1 MIREAIQ
8 QLVVSV
14 DLDRTQ
20 AAAAMDDIMNG
31 EATDAQIAGFLVALR
46 MKGETV
52 EEMVGLVSSMRE
64 HAATIAAPEGAVDTC
79 GTGGDGAG
87 TFNISTAAALV
98 VRGAG
103 ATVAKH
109 GNRASSSQCGSA
121 DVFEALGVPV
131 TLPPAAVEE
140 CLRQTGIA
148 FLFAPTFHPAMRHAG
163 NARKELGT
171 RTVFN
176 LLGPLANPARV
187 RRQAVGA
194 GTLDAAGKMI
204 QVLAALGHER
214 ALVFHSDDGL
224 DELSTAAPA
233 HLFELRDGQVREHI
247 VDSTV
252 LGLPRSAAA
261 DLKGGDA
268 AQNAE
273 IVMSILAGRPGP
285 QRDIVVLNAAA
296 GLVAAGKAEDLGA
309 GMALAAAAIDDGS
322 ARDALDSLRT
332 VASSLVAA

>member
-8 QLVVSV
+8 QLVESV

-52 EEMVGLVSSMRE
+52 EEMVGLVSSMRD
-64 HAATIAAPEGAVDTC
+64 HATAIEAPEGAVDTC

-109 GNRASSSQCGSA
+109 GNRAASSQCGSA

-131 TLPPAAVEE
+131 TLPAAAVEE

-148 FLFAPTFHPAMRHAG
+148 FLFAPTFHPAMRHAA
-163 NARKELGT
+163 NPRKELGA

-176 LLGPLANPARV
+176 FLGPLANPARV
-187 RRQAVGA
+187 KRQAVGA
-194 GTLDAAGKMI
+194 GSLAAADKMV

-214 ALVFHSDDGL
+214 ALVFHSEDGL

-233 HLFELRDGQVREHI
+233 HVFELRDGQVHEHT
-247 VDSTV
+247 VDSTA
-252 LGLPRSAAA
+252 LGLPRSVAA
-261 DLKGGDA
+261 DLRGGDA
-268 AQNAE
+268 ARNAE
-273 IVMSILAGRPGP
+273 IVTAVLAGNPGP
-285 QRDIVVLNAAA
+285 PRDIVVLNAAA
-296 GLVAAGKAEDLGA
+296 GLVAAGSAEDLGA
-309 GMALAAAAIDDGS
+309 GMTLAAAAIDDGS
-322 ARDALDSLRT
+322 AREALESLRI

>member
-8 QLVVSV
+8 QLVESV

-52 EEMVGLVSSMRE
+52 EEMVGLVSSMRD
-64 HAATIAAPEGAVDTC
+64 HATAIEAPEGAVDTC

-109 GNRASSSQCGSA
+109 GNRAASSQCGSA

-131 TLPPAAVEE
+131 TLPAAAVEE
-140 CLRQTGIA
+140 CLRQAGIA
-148 FLFAPTFHPAMRHAG
+148 FLFAPTFHPAMRHAA
-163 NARKELGT
+163 NPRKELGA

-176 LLGPLANPARV
+176 FLGPLANPARV
-187 RRQAVGA
+187 KRQAVGA
-194 GTLDAAGKMI
+194 GSLAAADKMV

-214 ALVFHSDDGL
+214 ALVFHSEDGL

-233 HLFELRDGQVREHI
+233 HVFELRDGQVHEHA
-247 VDSTV
+247 VDSTA
-252 LGLPRSAAA
+252 LGLPRSVAA
-261 DLKGGDA
+261 DLRGGDA
-268 AQNAE
+268 ARNAE
-273 IVMSILAGRPGP
+273 IVTAVLAGIPGP
-285 QRDIVVLNAAA
+285 PRDIVVLNAAA
-296 GLVAAGKAEDLGA
+296 GLVAAGSAEDLGA
-309 GMALAAAAIDDGS
+309 GITLAAAAIDDGS
-322 ARDALDSLRT
+322 AREALESLRS

>member
-8 QLVVSV
+8 QLVESV

-52 EEMVGLVSSMRE
+52 EEMVGLVSSMRD
-64 HAATIAAPEGAVDTC
+64 HATAIEAPEGAVDTC

-109 GNRASSSQCGSA
+109 GNRAASSQCGSA

-131 TLPPAAVEE
+131 TLPAAAVEE
-140 CLRQTGIA
+140 CLRQAGIA
-148 FLFAPTFHPAMRHAG
+148 FLFAPTFHPAMRHAA
-163 NARKELGT
+163 NPRKELGA

-176 LLGPLANPARV
+176 FLGPLANPARV
-187 RRQAVGA
+187 KRQAVGA
-194 GTLDAAGKMI
+194 GSLAAADKMV

-214 ALVFHSDDGL
+214 ALVFHSEDGL

-233 HLFELRDGQVREHI
+233 HVFELRDGQVHEHT
-247 VDSTV
+247 VDSTA
-252 LGLPRSAAA
+252 LGLPRSVAA
-261 DLKGGDA
+261 DLRGGDA
-268 AQNAE
+268 ARNAE
-273 IVMSILAGRPGP
+273 IVTAVLAG
-285 QRDIVVLNAAA
+285 AA
-296 GLVAAGKAEDLGA
+296 GSAEDLGA
-309 GMALAAAAIDDGS
+309 GMTLAAAAIDDGS
-322 ARDALDSLRT
+322 AREALESLRS

>member
-8 QLVVSV
+8 QLVESV

-20 AAAAMDDIMNG
+20 EAAAMDDIMNG

-52 EEMVGLVSSMRE
+52 EEMVGLVSSMRD
-64 HAATIAAPEGAVDTC
+64 HATAIEAPEGTVDTC

-109 GNRASSSQCGSA
+109 GNRAASSQCGSA

-131 TLPPAAVEE
+131 TLPAAAVEE
-140 CLRQTGIA
+140 CLRQAGIA
-148 FLFAPTFHPAMRHAG
+148 FLFAPTFHPAMRHAA
-163 NARKELGT
+163 NPRKELGA

-176 LLGPLANPARV
+176 FLGPLANPARV
-187 RRQAVGA
+187 KRQAVGA
-194 GTLDAAGKMI
+194 GSLAAADKMV

-214 ALVFHSDDGL
+214 ALVFHSEDGL

-233 HLFELRDGQVREHI
+233 HVFELRDGQVHEHT
-247 VDSTV
+247 VDSTA
-252 LGLPRSAAA
+252 LGLPRSVAA
-261 DLKGGDA
+261 DLRGGDA
-268 AQNAE
+268 ARNAE
-273 IVMSILAGRPGP
+273 IVTAVLAGIPGP
-285 QRDIVVLNAAA
+285 PRDIVVLNAAA
-296 GLVAAGKAEDLGA
+296 GLVAAGRAEDLGA
-309 GMALAAAAIDDGS
+309 GMTLAAAAIDDGS
-322 ARDALDSLRT
+322 AREALESLRS

>member
-8 QLVVSV
+8 QLVESV

-52 EEMVGLVSSMRE
+52 EEMVGLVSSMRD
-64 HAATIAAPEGAVDTC
+64 HATAIEAPEGAVDTC

-109 GNRASSSQCGSA
+109 GNRAASSQCGSA

-131 TLPPAAVEE
+131 TLPAAAVEE
-140 CLRQTGIA
+140 CLRQAGIA
-148 FLFAPTFHPAMRHAG
+148 FLFAPTFHPAMRHAA
-163 NARKELGT
+163 NPRKELGA

-176 LLGPLANPARV
+176 FLGPLANPARV
-187 RRQAVGA
+187 KRQAVGA
-194 GTLDAAGKMI
+194 GSLAAADKMV

-214 ALVFHSDDGL
+214 ALVFHSEDGL

-233 HLFELRDGQVREHI
+233 HVFELRDGQVHEHT
-247 VDSTV
+247 VDSTA
-252 LGLPRSAAA
+252 LGLPRSVAA
-261 DLKGGDA
+261 DLRGGDA
-268 AQNAE
+268 ARNAE
-273 IVMSILAGRPGP
+273 IVTAVLAGIPGP
-285 QRDIVVLNAAA
+285 PRDIVVLNAAA
-296 GLVAAGKAEDLGA
+296 GLVAAGSAEDLGA
-309 GMALAAAAIDDGS
+309 GITLAAAAIDDGS
-322 ARDALDSLRT
+322 AREALESLRS

>member
-8 QLVVSV
+8 QLVESV

-52 EEMVGLVSSMRE
+52 EEIVGLVSSMRD
-64 HAATIAAPEGAVDTC
+64 HATAIEAPEGAVDTC

-109 GNRASSSQCGSA
+109 GNRAASSQCGSA

-131 TLPPAAVEE
+131 TLPAAAVEE
-140 CLRQTGIA
+140 CLRQAGIA
-148 FLFAPTFHPAMRHAG
+148 FLFAPTFHPAMRHAA
-163 NARKELGT
+163 NPRKELGA

-176 LLGPLANPARV
+176 FLGPLANPARV
-187 RRQAVGA
+187 KRQAVGA
-194 GTLDAAGKMI
+194 GSLAAADKMV

-214 ALVFHSDDGL
+214 ALVFHSEDGL

-233 HLFELRDGQVREHI
+233 HVFELRDGVVHEHT
-247 VDSTV
+247 VDSTS
-252 LGLPRSAAA
+252 LGLPRSVAA
-261 DLKGGDA
+261 DLRGGDA
-268 AQNAE
+268 ARNAE
-273 IVMSILAGRPGP
+273 IVTAVLSGTPGP

-296 GLVAAGKAEDLGA
+296 GLVAAGRAEDLGA

-322 ARDALDSLRT
+322 AREALRSLRT

>member
-8 QLVVSV
+8 QLVESV

-52 EEMVGLVSSMRE
+52 EEMVGLVSSMRD
-64 HAATIAAPEGAVDTC
+64 HATAIEAPEGAVDTC

-109 GNRASSSQCGSA
+109 GNRAASSQCGSA

-131 TLPPAAVEE
+131 TLPAAAVEE
-140 CLRQTGIA
+140 CLRQAGIA
-148 FLFAPTFHPAMRHAG
+148 FLFAPTFHPAMRHAA
-163 NARKELGT
+163 NPRKELGA

-176 LLGPLANPARV
+176 FLGPLANPARV
-187 RRQAVGA
+187 KRQAVGA
-194 GTLDAAGKMI
+194 GSLAAADKMV

-214 ALVFHSDDGL
+214 ALVFHSEDGL

-233 HLFELRDGQVREHI
+233 HVFELRDGQVHEHT
-247 VDSTV
+247 VDSTA
-252 LGLPRSAAA
+252 LGLPRSVAA
-261 DLKGGDA
+261 DLRGGDA
-268 AQNAE
+268 ARNAE
-273 IVMSILAGRPGP
+273 IVTAVLAGIPGP
-285 QRDIVVLNAAA
+285 PRDIVVLNAAA
-296 GLVAAGKAEDLGA
+296 GLVAAGRAEDLGA

-322 ARDALDSLRT
+322 AREALESLRS

>member
-8 QLVVSV
+8 QLVESV

-52 EEMVGLVSSMRE
+52 EEMVGLVSSMRD
-64 HAATIAAPEGAVDTC
+64 HATAIEAPEGAVDTC

-109 GNRASSSQCGSA
+109 GNRAASSQCGSA

-131 TLPPAAVEE
+131 TLPAAAVEE
-140 CLRQTGIA
+140 CLRQAGIA
-148 FLFAPTFHPAMRHAG
+148 FLFAPTFHPAMRHAA
-163 NARKELGT
+163 NPRKELGA

-176 LLGPLANPARV
+176 FLGPLANPARV
-187 RRQAVGA
+187 KRQAVGA
-194 GTLDAAGKMI
+194 GSLAAADKMV

-214 ALVFHSDDGL
+214 ALVFHSEDGL

-233 HLFELRDGQVREHI
+233 HVFELRDGQVHEHT
-247 VDSTV
+247 VDSTA
-252 LGLPRSAAA
+252 LGLPRSVAA
-261 DLKGGDA
+261 DLRGGDA
-268 AQNAE
+268 ARNAE
-273 IVMSILAGRPGP
+273 IVTAVLAGIPGP
-285 QRDIVVLNAAA
+285 PRDIVVLNAAA
-296 GLVAAGKAEDLGA
+296 GLVAAGSAEDLGA
-309 GMALAAAAIDDGS
+309 GMTLAAAAIDDGS
-322 ARDALDSLRT
+322 AREALESLRS

>member
-8 QLVVSV
+8 QLVESV

-52 EEMVGLVSSMRE
+52 EELVGLVSSMRD
-64 HAATIAAPEGAVDTC
+64 HATAIVAPEGAVDTC

-109 GNRASSSQCGSA
+109 GNRAASSQCGSA

-131 TLPPAAVEE
+131 TLPVAAVEE
-140 CLRQTGIA
+140 CLRQAGIA
-148 FLFAPTFHPAMRHAG
+148 FLFAPTFHPAMRHAA
-163 NARKELGT
+163 NPRKELGA

-176 LLGPLANPARV
+176 FLGPLANPARV
-187 RRQAVGA
+187 KRQAVGA
-194 GTLDAAGKMI
+194 GSLAAADKMV

-214 ALVFHSDDGL
+214 ALVFHSEDGL

-233 HLFELRDGQVREHI
+233 HVFELRDGQVQEHT
-247 VDSTV
+247 VDSTS

-261 DLKGGDA
+261 DLRGGDA
-268 AQNAE
+268 PRNAQ
-273 IVMSILAGRPGP
+273 IVRAVLAGTPGP

-296 GLVAAGKAEDLGA
+296 GLVAAGRAEDLGA

-322 ARDALDSLRT
+322 AREALESLRT

>member
-8 QLVVSV
+8 QLVESV
-14 DLDRTQ
+14 DLDRRQ

-52 EEMVGLVSSMRE
+52 EEMVGLVNSMRD
-64 HAATIAAPEGAVDTC
+64 HATAIEAPEGTVDTC

-109 GNRASSSQCGSA
+109 GNRAASSQCGSA

-131 TLPPAAVEE
+131 TLPAAAVEE
-140 CLRQTGIA
+140 CLRQAGIA
-148 FLFAPTFHPAMRHAG
+148 FLFAPTFHPAMRHAA
-163 NARKELGT
+163 NPRKELGA

-176 LLGPLANPARV
+176 FLGPLANPARV
-187 RRQAVGA
+187 KRQAVGA
-194 GTLDAAGKMI
+194 GSLAAADKMV

-214 ALVFHSDDGL
+214 ALVFHSEDGL
-224 DELSTAAPA
+224 DELSTVAPA
-233 HLFELRDGQVREHI
+233 HVFELRDGQVHEHT
-247 VDSTV
+247 VDSTA
-252 LGLPRSAAA
+252 LGLPRSVAA
-261 DLKGGDA
+261 DLRGGDA
-268 AQNAE
+268 ARNAE
-273 IVMSILAGRPGP
+273 IVTAVLAGIPGP
-285 QRDIVVLNAAA
+285 PRDIVVLNAAA
-296 GLVAAGKAEDLGA
+296 GLVAAGSAEDLGA
-309 GMALAAAAIDDGS
+309 GMTLAAAAIDDGS
-322 ARDALDSLRT
+322 AREALESLRT

>member
-8 QLVVSV
+8 QLVESV
-14 DLDRTQ
+14 DLDRRQ

-52 EEMVGLVSSMRE
+52 EEMVGLVNSMRD
-64 HAATIAAPEGAVDTC
+64 HATAIEAPEGAVDTC

-109 GNRASSSQCGSA
+109 GNRAASSQCGSA

-131 TLPPAAVEE
+131 TLPAAAVEE
-140 CLRQTGIA
+140 CLRQAGIA
-148 FLFAPTFHPAMRHAG
+148 FLFAPTFHPAMRHAA
-163 NARKELGT
+163 NPRKELGA

-176 LLGPLANPARV
+176 FLGPLANPARV
-187 RRQAVGA
+187 KRQAVGA
-194 GTLDAAGKMI
+194 GSLAAADKMV

-214 ALVFHSDDGL
+214 ALVFHSEDGL

-233 HLFELRDGQVREHI
+233 HVFELRDGQVHEHT
-247 VDSTV
+247 VDSTA
-252 LGLPRSAAA
+252 LGLPRSVAA
-261 DLKGGDA
+261 DLRGGDA
-268 AQNAE
+268 ARNAE
-273 IVMSILAGRPGP
+273 IVTAVLAGIPGP
-285 QRDIVVLNAAA
+285 PRDIVVLNAAA
-296 GLVAAGKAEDLGA
+296 GLVAAGSAEDLGA
-309 GMALAAAAIDDGS
+309 GITLAAAAIDDGS
-322 ARDALDSLRT
+322 AREALESLRT

>member
-8 QLVVSV
+8 QLVESV

-52 EEMVGLVSSMRE
+52 EEMVGLVNSMRD
-64 HAATIAAPEGAVDTC
+64 HATAIEAPEGTVDTC

-109 GNRASSSQCGSA
+109 GNRAASSQCGSA

-131 TLPPAAVEE
+131 TLPAAAVEE
-140 CLRQTGIA
+140 CLRQAGIA
-148 FLFAPTFHPAMRHAG
+148 FLFAPTFHPAMRHAA
-163 NARKELGT
+163 NPRKELGA

-176 LLGPLANPARV
+176 FLGPLANPARV
-187 RRQAVGA
+187 KRQAVGA
-194 GTLDAAGKMI
+194 GSLAAADKMV

-214 ALVFHSDDGL
+214 ALVFHSEDGL

-233 HLFELRDGQVREHI
+233 HVFELRDGQVHEHT
-247 VDSTV
+247 VDSTA
-252 LGLPRSAAA
+252 LGLPRSVAA
-261 DLKGGDA
+261 DLRGGDA
-268 AQNAE
+268 ARNAE
-273 IVMSILAGRPGP
+273 IVTAVLAGIPGP
-285 QRDIVVLNAAA
+285 PRDIVVLNAAA
-296 GLVAAGKAEDLGA
+296 GLVAAGSAEDLGA
-309 GMALAAAAIDDGS
+309 GMTLAAAAIDDGS
-322 ARDALDSLRT
+322 AREALESLRT

>member
-8 QLVVSV
+8 QLVESV

-52 EEMVGLVSSMRE
+52 EEMVGLVSSMRD
-64 HAATIAAPEGAVDTC
+64 HATAIEAPEGAVDTC

-109 GNRASSSQCGSA
+109 GNRAASSQCGSA

-131 TLPPAAVEE
+131 TLPAAAVEE
-140 CLRQTGIA
+140 CLRQAGIA
-148 FLFAPTFHPAMRHAG
+148 FLFAPTFHPAMRHAA
-163 NARKELGT
+163 NPRKELGA

-176 LLGPLANPARV
+176 FLGPLANPARV
-187 RRQAVGA
+187 KRQAVGA
-194 GTLDAAGKMI
+194 GSLAAADKMV

-214 ALVFHSDDGL
+214 ALVFHSEDGL

-233 HLFELRDGQVREHI
+233 HVFELRDGQVHEHT
-247 VDSTV
+247 VDSTA
-252 LGLPRSAAA
+252 LGLPRSVAA
-261 DLKGGDA
+261 DLRGGDA
-268 AQNAE
+268 ARNAE
-273 IVMSILAGRPGP
+273 IVTAVLAGIPGP
-285 QRDIVVLNAAA
+285 PRDIVVLNAAA
-296 GLVAAGKAEDLGA
+296 GLVAAGSAEDLGA
-309 GMALAAAAIDDGS
+309 GMTLAAAAIDDGS
-322 ARDALDSLRT
+322 AREALESLRI

>member
-8 QLVVSV
+8 QLVESV

-52 EEMVGLVSSMRE
+52 EEMVGLVNSMRD
-64 HAATIAAPEGAVDTC
+64 HATAIEAPEGAVDTC

-109 GNRASSSQCGSA
+109 GNRAASSQCGSA

-131 TLPPAAVEE
+131 TLPAAAVEE
-140 CLRQTGIA
+140 CLRQAGIA
-148 FLFAPTFHPAMRHAG
+148 FLFAPTFHPAMRHAA
-163 NARKELGT
+163 NPRKELGA

-176 LLGPLANPARV
+176 FLGPLANPARV
-187 RRQAVGA
+187 KRQAVGA
-194 GTLDAAGKMI
+194 GSLAAADKMV

-214 ALVFHSDDGL
+214 ALVFHSEDGL

-233 HLFELRDGQVREHI
+233 HVFELRDGQVHEHT
-247 VDSTV
+247 VDSTA
-252 LGLPRSAAA
+252 LGLPRSVAA
-261 DLKGGDA
+261 DLRGGDA
-268 AQNAE
+268 ARNAE
-273 IVMSILAGRPGP
+273 IVTAVLAGIPGP
-285 QRDIVVLNAAA
+285 PRDIVVLNAAA
-296 GLVAAGKAEDLGA
+296 GLVAAGSAEDLGA
-309 GMALAAAAIDDGS
+309 GMTLAAAAIDDGS
-322 ARDALDSLRT
+322 AREALESLRT

>member
-8 QLVVSV
+8 QLVESV
-14 DLDRTQ
+14 DLDRRQ

-52 EEMVGLVSSMRE
+52 EEMVGLVSSMRD
-64 HAATIAAPEGAVDTC
+64 HATAIEAPEGTVDTC

-109 GNRASSSQCGSA
+109 GNRAASSQCGSA

-131 TLPPAAVEE
+131 TLPAAAVEE
-140 CLRQTGIA
+140 CLRQAGIA
-148 FLFAPTFHPAMRHAG
+148 FLFAPTFHPAMRHAA
-163 NARKELGT
+163 NPRKELGA

-176 LLGPLANPARV
+176 FLGPLANPARV
-187 RRQAVGA
+187 KRQAVGA
-194 GTLDAAGKMI
+194 GSLAAADKMV

-214 ALVFHSDDGL
+214 ALVFHSEDGL

-233 HLFELRDGQVREHI
+233 HVFELRDGQVHEHT
-247 VDSTV
+247 VDSTA
-252 LGLPRSAAA
+252 LGLPRSVAA
-261 DLKGGDA
+261 DLRGGDA
-268 AQNAE
+268 ARNAE
-273 IVMSILAGRPGP
+273 IVTAVLAGIPGP
-285 QRDIVVLNAAA
+285 PRDIVVLNAAA
-296 GLVAAGKAEDLGA
+296 GLVAAGSAEDLGA
-309 GMALAAAAIDDGS
+309 GMTLAAAAIDDGS
-322 ARDALDSLRT
+322 AREALESLRT

>member
-8 QLVVSV
+8 QLVESV

-52 EEMVGLVSSMRE
+52 EEIVGLVSSMRD
-64 HAATIAAPEGAVDTC
+64 HATAIEAPEGAVDTC

-109 GNRASSSQCGSA
+109 GNRAASSQCGSA

-131 TLPPAAVEE
+131 TLPAAAVEE
-140 CLRQTGIA
+140 CLRQAGIA
-148 FLFAPTFHPAMRHAG
+148 FLFAPTFHPAMRHAA
-163 NARKELGT
+163 NPRKELGA

-176 LLGPLANPARV
+176 FLGPLANPARV
-187 RRQAVGA
+187 KRQAVGA
-194 GTLDAAGKMI
+194 GSLAAADKMV

-214 ALVFHSDDGL
+214 ALVFHSEDGL

-233 HLFELRDGQVREHI
+233 HVFELRDGLVHEHT
-247 VDSTV
+247 VDSTS
-252 LGLPRSAAA
+252 LGLPRSVAA
-261 DLKGGDA
+261 DLRGGDA
-268 AQNAE
+268 ARNAE
-273 IVMSILAGRPGP
+273 IVTAVLSGTPGP

-296 GLVAAGKAEDLGA
+296 GLVAAGRAEDLGA

-322 ARDALDSLRT
+322 AREALESLRT

>member
-8 QLVVSV
+8 QLVESV

-20 AAAAMDDIMNG
+20 AAAAVDDIMNG

-52 EEMVGLVSSMRE
+52 EQLVGLVSSMRD
-64 HAATIAAPEGAVDTC
+64 HATEIVAPEGAVDTC

-109 GNRASSSQCGSA
+109 GNRAASSQCGSA

-131 TLPPAAVEE
+131 TLPVAAVEE
-140 CLRQTGIA
+140 CLRQAGIA
-148 FLFAPTFHPAMRHAG
+148 FLFAPTFHPAMRHAA
-163 NARKELGT
+163 NPRKELGA

-176 LLGPLANPARV
+176 FLGPLANPPRV
-187 RRQAVGA
+187 KRQAVGA
-194 GTLDAAGKMI
+194 GSLAAADKMV

-214 ALVFHSDDGL
+214 ALVFHSEDGL
-224 DELSTAAPA
+224 DELSTAALA
-233 HLFELRDGQVREHI
+233 HVFELRDGQVQEHT
-247 VDSTV
+247 VDSTS

-261 DLKGGDA
+261 DLRGGDA
-268 AQNAE
+268 PRNAQ
-273 IVMSILAGRPGP
+273 IVRAVLAGTPGP

-296 GLVAAGKAEDLGA
+296 GLVAAGRAEDLGA

-322 ARDALDSLRT
+322 AREALESLRT

>member
-8 QLVVSV
+8 QLVESV
-14 DLDRTQ
+14 DLDRRQ

-52 EEMVGLVSSMRE
+52 EEMVGLVSSMRD
-64 HAATIAAPEGAVDTC
+64 HATAIEAPEGAVDTC

-109 GNRASSSQCGSA
+109 GNRAASSQCGSA

-131 TLPPAAVEE
+131 TLPAAAVEE
-140 CLRQTGIA
+140 CLRQAGIA
-148 FLFAPTFHPAMRHAG
+148 FLFAPTFHPAMRHAA
-163 NARKELGT
+163 NPRKELGA

-176 LLGPLANPARV
+176 FLGPLANPARV
-187 RRQAVGA
+187 KRQAVGA
-194 GTLDAAGKMI
+194 GSLAAADKMV

-214 ALVFHSDDGL
+214 ALVFHSEDGL

-233 HLFELRDGQVREHI
+233 HVFELRDGQVHEHT
-247 VDSTV
+247 VDSTA
-252 LGLPRSAAA
+252 LGLPRSVAA
-261 DLKGGDA
+261 DLRGGDA
-268 AQNAE
+268 ARNAE
-273 IVMSILAGRPGP
+273 IVTAVLAGIPGP
-285 QRDIVVLNAAA
+285 PRDIVVLNAAA
-296 GLVAAGKAEDLGA
+296 GLVAAGSAEDLGA
-309 GMALAAAAIDDGS
+309 GMTLAAAAIDDGS
-322 ARDALDSLRT
+322 AREALESLRT

>member
-8 QLVVSV
+8 QLVESV

-52 EEMVGLVSSMRE
+52 EEIVGLVSSMRD
-64 HAATIAAPEGAVDTC
+64 HATAIEAPEGAVDTC

-109 GNRASSSQCGSA
+109 GNRAASSQCGSA

-131 TLPPAAVEE
+131 TLPAAAVEE
-140 CLRQTGIA
+140 CLRQAGIA
-148 FLFAPTFHPAMRHAG
+148 FLFAPTFHPAMRHAA
-163 NARKELGT
+163 NPRKELGA

-176 LLGPLANPARV
+176 FLGPLANPARV
-187 RRQAVGA
+187 KRQAVGA
-194 GTLDAAGKMI
+194 GSLAAADKMV

-214 ALVFHSDDGL
+214 ALVFHSEDGL

-233 HLFELRDGQVREHI
+233 HVFELRDGLVHEHT
-247 VDSTV
+247 VDSTS
-252 LGLPRSAAA
+252 LGLPRSVAA
-261 DLKGGDA
+261 DLRGGDA
-268 AQNAE
+268 ARNAE
-273 IVMSILAGRPGP
+273 IVTAVLSGTPGP

-296 GLVAAGKAEDLGA
+296 GLVAAGRAEDLGA

-322 ARDALDSLRT
+322 AREALQSLRT

>member
-8 QLVVSV
+8 QLVESV

-52 EEMVGLVSSMRE
+52 EEIVGLVSSMRD
-64 HAATIAAPEGAVDTC
+64 HATAIEAPEGAVDTC

-109 GNRASSSQCGSA
+109 GNRAASSQCGSA

-131 TLPPAAVEE
+131 TLPAAAVEE
-140 CLRQTGIA
+140 CLRQAGIA
-148 FLFAPTFHPAMRHAG
+148 FLFAPTFHPAMRHAA
-163 NARKELGT
+163 NPRKELGA

-176 LLGPLANPARV
+176 FLGPLANPARV
-187 RRQAVGA
+187 KRQAVGA
-194 GTLDAAGKMI
+194 GSLVAADKMV

-214 ALVFHSDDGL
+214 ALVFHSEDGL

-233 HLFELRDGQVREHI
+233 HVFELRDGLVHEHT
-247 VDSTV
+247 VDSTS
-252 LGLPRSAAA
+252 LGLPRSVAA
-261 DLKGGDA
+261 DLRGGDA
-268 AQNAE
+268 ARNAE
-273 IVMSILAGRPGP
+273 IVTAVLSGTPGP

-296 GLVAAGKAEDLGA
+296 GLVAAGRAEDLGA

-322 ARDALDSLRT
+322 AREALQSLRT

>member
-8 QLVVSV
+8 QLVESV
-14 DLDRTQ
+14 DLDRRQ

-52 EEMVGLVSSMRE
+52 EEMVGLVNSMRD
-64 HAATIAAPEGAVDTC
+64 HATAIEAPEGTVDTC

-109 GNRASSSQCGSA
+109 GNRAASSQCGSA

-131 TLPPAAVEE
+131 TLPAAAVEE
-140 CLRQTGIA
+140 CLRQAGIA
-148 FLFAPTFHPAMRHAG
+148 FLFAPTFHPAMRHAA
-163 NARKELGT
+163 NPRKELGA

-176 LLGPLANPARV
+176 FLGPLANPARV
-187 RRQAVGA
+187 KRQAVGA
-194 GTLDAAGKMI
+194 GSLAAADKMV

-214 ALVFHSDDGL
+214 ALVFHSEDGL

-233 HLFELRDGQVREHI
+233 HVFELRDGQVHEHT
-247 VDSTV
+247 VDSTA
-252 LGLPRSAAA
+252 LGLPRSVAA
-261 DLKGGDA
+261 DLRGGDA
-268 AQNAE
+268 ARNAE
-273 IVMSILAGRPGP
+273 IVTAVLAGIPGP
-285 QRDIVVLNAAA
+285 PRDIVVLNAAA
-296 GLVAAGKAEDLGA
+296 GLVAAGSAEDLGA
-309 GMALAAAAIDDGS
+309 GITLAAAAIDDGS
-322 ARDALDSLRT
+322 AREALESLRT

>member
-8 QLVVSV
+8 QLVESV

-52 EEMVGLVSSMRE
+52 EELVGLVSSMRD
-64 HAATIAAPEGAVDTC
+64 HATAIVAPEGAVDTC

-109 GNRASSSQCGSA
+109 GNRAASSQCGSA

-131 TLPPAAVEE
+131 TLPVAAVEE
-140 CLRQTGIA
+140 CLRQAGIA
-148 FLFAPTFHPAMRHAG
+148 FLFAPTFHPAMRHAA
-163 NARKELGT
+163 NPRKELGA

-176 LLGPLANPARV
+176 FLGPLANPARV
-187 RRQAVGA
+187 KRQAVGA
-194 GTLDAAGKMI
+194 GSLAAADKMV

-214 ALVFHSDDGL
+214 ALVFHSEDGL
-224 DELSTAAPA
+224 DELSTAALA
-233 HLFELRDGQVREHI
+233 HVFELRDGQVQEHT
-247 VDSTV
+247 VDSTS

-261 DLKGGDA
+261 DLRGGDA
-268 AQNAE
+268 PRNAQ
-273 IVMSILAGRPGP
+273 IVRAVLAGTPGP

-296 GLVAAGKAEDLGA
+296 GLVAAGRAEDLGA

-322 ARDALDSLRT
+322 AREALESLRT

>member
-1 MIREAIQ
+1 
-8 QLVVSV
+8 V

-52 EEMVGLVSSMRE
+52 EEMVGLVSSMRD
-64 HAATIAAPEGAVDTC
+64 HATAIEAPEGAVDTC

-109 GNRASSSQCGSA
+109 GNRAASSQCGSA

-131 TLPPAAVEE
+131 TLPAAAVEE
-140 CLRQTGIA
+140 CLRQAGIA
-148 FLFAPTFHPAMRHAG
+148 FLFAPTFHPAMRHAA
-163 NARKELGT
+163 NPRKELGA

-176 LLGPLANPARV
+176 FLGPLANPARV
-187 RRQAVGA
+187 KRQAVGA
-194 GTLDAAGKMI
+194 GSLAAADKMV

-214 ALVFHSDDGL
+214 ALVFHSEDGL

-233 HLFELRDGQVREHI
+233 HVFELRDGQVHEHT
-247 VDSTV
+247 VDSTA
-252 LGLPRSAAA
+252 LGLPRSVAA
-261 DLKGGDA
+261 DLRGGDA
-268 AQNAE
+268 ARNAE
-273 IVMSILAGRPGP
+273 IVTAVLAGIPGP
-285 QRDIVVLNAAA
+285 PRDIVVLNAAA
-296 GLVAAGKAEDLGA
+296 GLVAAGSAEDLGA
-309 GMALAAAAIDDGS
+309 GMTLAAAAIDDGS
-322 ARDALDSLRT
+322 AREALESLRT

>member
-8 QLVVSV
+8 QLVESV

-52 EEMVGLVSSMRE
+52 EEMVGLVNSMRD
-64 HAATIAAPEGAVDTC
+64 HATAIEAPEGTVDTC

-109 GNRASSSQCGSA
+109 GNRAASSQCGSA

-131 TLPPAAVEE
+131 TLPAAAVEE
-140 CLRQTGIA
+140 CLRQAGIA
-148 FLFAPTFHPAMRHAG
+148 FLFAPTFHPAMRHAA
-163 NARKELGT
+163 NPRKELGA

-176 LLGPLANPARV
+176 FLGPLANPARV
-187 RRQAVGA
+187 KRQAVGA
-194 GTLDAAGKMI
+194 GSLAAADKMV

-214 ALVFHSDDGL
+214 ALVFHSEDGL

-233 HLFELRDGQVREHI
+233 HVFELRDGQVHEHT
-247 VDSTV
+247 VDSTA
-252 LGLPRSAAA
+252 LGLPRSVAA
-261 DLKGGDA
+261 DLRGGDA
-268 AQNAE
+268 ARNAE
-273 IVMSILAGRPGP
+273 IVTAVLAGIPGP
-285 QRDIVVLNAAA
+285 PRDIVVLNAAA
-296 GLVAAGKAEDLGA
+296 GLVAAGSAEDLGA
-309 GMALAAAAIDDGS
+309 GITLAAAAIDDGS
-322 ARDALDSLRT
+322 AREALESLRT

>member
-8 QLVVSV
+8 QLVESV

-52 EEMVGLVSSMRE
+52 EEMVGLVSSMRD
-64 HAATIAAPEGAVDTC
+64 HATAIEAPDGAVDTC

-109 GNRASSSQCGSA
+109 GNRAASSQCGSA

-131 TLPPAAVEE
+131 TLPAAAVEE

-148 FLFAPTFHPAMRHAG
+148 FLFAPTFHPAMRHAA
-163 NARKELGT
+163 NPRKELGA

-176 LLGPLANPARV
+176 FLGPLANPARV
-187 RRQAVGA
+187 KRQAVGA
-194 GTLDAAGKMI
+194 GSLAAADKMV

-214 ALVFHSDDGL
+214 ALVFHSEDGL

-233 HLFELRDGQVREHI
+233 HVFELRDGQVHEHT
-247 VDSTV
+247 VDSTA
-252 LGLPRSAAA
+252 LGLPRSVAA
-261 DLKGGDA
+261 DLRGGDA
-268 AQNAE
+268 ARNAE
-273 IVMSILAGRPGP
+273 IVTAVLAGTPGP
-285 QRDIVVLNAAA
+285 PRDIVVLNAAA
-296 GLVAAGKAEDLGA
+296 GLVAAGSAEDLGA
-309 GMALAAAAIDDGS
+309 GMTLAAAAIDDGS
-322 ARDALDSLRT
+322 AREALESLRI

>member
-8 QLVVSV
+8 QLVESV

-52 EEMVGLVSSMRE
+52 EEMVGLVSSMRD
-64 HAATIAAPEGAVDTC
+64 HATAIEAPEGTVDTC

-109 GNRASSSQCGSA
+109 GNRAASSQCGSA

-131 TLPPAAVEE
+131 TLPAAAVEE
-140 CLRQTGIA
+140 CLRQAGIA
-148 FLFAPTFHPAMRHAG
+148 FLFAPTFHPAMRHAA
-163 NARKELGT
+163 NPRKELGA

-176 LLGPLANPARV
+176 FLGPLANPARV
-187 RRQAVGA
+187 KRQAVGA
-194 GTLDAAGKMI
+194 GSLAAADKMV

-214 ALVFHSDDGL
+214 ALVFHSEDGL

-233 HLFELRDGQVREHI
+233 HVFELRDGQVHEHT
-247 VDSTV
+247 VDSTA
-252 LGLPRSAAA
+252 LGLPRSVAA
-261 DLKGGDA
+261 DLRGGDA
-268 AQNAE
+268 ARNAE
-273 IVMSILAGRPGP
+273 IVTAVLAGIPGP
-285 QRDIVVLNAAA
+285 PRDIVVLNAAA
-296 GLVAAGKAEDLGA
+296 GLVAAGSAEDLGA
-309 GMALAAAAIDDGS
+309 GITLAAAAIDDGS
-322 ARDALDSLRT
+322 AREALESLRS

>member
-8 QLVVSV
+8 QLVESV

-52 EEMVGLVSSMRE
+52 EEMVGLVSSMRD
-64 HAATIAAPEGAVDTC
+64 HATAIEAPEGAVDTC

-109 GNRASSSQCGSA
+109 GNRAASSQCGSA

-131 TLPPAAVEE
+131 TLPAAAVEE
-140 CLRQTGIA
+140 CLRQAGIA
-148 FLFAPTFHPAMRHAG
+148 FLFAPTFHPAMRHAA
-163 NARKELGT
+163 NPRKELGA

-176 LLGPLANPARV
+176 FLGPLANPARV
-187 RRQAVGA
+187 KRQAVGA
-194 GTLDAAGKMI
+194 GSLAAADKMV

-214 ALVFHSDDGL
+214 ALVFHSEDGL

-233 HLFELRDGQVREHI
+233 HVFELRDGQVHEHT
-247 VDSTV
+247 VDSTA
-252 LGLPRSAAA
+252 LGLPRSVAA
-261 DLKGGDA
+261 DLRGGDA
-268 AQNAE
+268 ARNAE
-273 IVMSILAGRPGP
+273 IVTAVLAGIPGP
-285 QRDIVVLNAAA
+285 PRDIVVLNAAA
-296 GLVAAGKAEDLGA
+296 GLVAAGSAEDLGA
-309 GMALAAAAIDDGS
+309 GMTLAAAAIDDGS
-322 ARDALDSLRT
+322 AREALESLRT

>member
-8 QLVVSV
+8 QLVESV
-14 DLDRTQ
+14 DLDRRQ

-52 EEMVGLVSSMRE
+52 EEIVGLVSSMRD
-64 HAATIAAPEGAVDTC
+64 HATAIEAPEGTVDTC

-109 GNRASSSQCGSA
+109 GNRAASSQCGSA

-131 TLPPAAVEE
+131 TLPAAAVEE
-140 CLRQTGIA
+140 CLRQAGIA
-148 FLFAPTFHPAMRHAG
+148 FLFAPTFHPAMRHAA
-163 NARKELGT
+163 NPRKELGA

-176 LLGPLANPARV
+176 FLGPLANPARV
-187 RRQAVGA
+187 KRQAVGA
-194 GTLDAAGKMI
+194 GSLAAAGKMV

-214 ALVFHSDDGL
+214 ALVFHSEDGL

-233 HLFELRDGQVREHI
+233 HVFELRDGQVHEHT
-247 VDSTV
+247 VDSTA
-252 LGLPRSAAA
+252 LGLPRSVAA
-261 DLKGGDA
+261 DLRGGDA
-268 AQNAE
+268 ARNAE
-273 IVMSILAGRPGP
+273 IVTAVLAGIPGP
-285 QRDIVVLNAAA
+285 PRDIVVLNAAA
-296 GLVAAGKAEDLGA
+296 GLVAAGSAEDLGA
-309 GMALAAAAIDDGS
+309 GMTLAAAAIDDGS
-322 ARDALDSLRT
+322 AREALESLRT

>member
-8 QLVVSV
+8 QLVESV

-52 EEMVGLVSSMRE
+52 EELVGLVSSMRD
-64 HAATIAAPEGAVDTC
+64 HATAIVAPEGAVDTC

-109 GNRASSSQCGSA
+109 GNRAASSQCGSA

-131 TLPPAAVEE
+131 TLPVAAVEE
-140 CLRQTGIA
+140 CLRQAGIA
-148 FLFAPTFHPAMRHAG
+148 FLFAPTFHPAMRHAA
-163 NARKELGT
+163 NPRKELGA

-176 LLGPLANPARV
+176 FLGPLANPARV
-187 RRQAVGA
+187 KRQAVGA
-194 GTLDAAGKMI
+194 GSLAAADKMV

-214 ALVFHSDDGL
+214 ALVFHSEDGL

-233 HLFELRDGQVREHI
+233 HVFELRDGQVQEHT
-247 VDSTV
+247 VDSTS

-261 DLKGGDA
+261 DLRGGDA
-268 AQNAE
+268 PRNAQ
-273 IVMSILAGRPGP
+273 IVRVVLAGTPGP

-296 GLVAAGKAEDLGA
+296 GLVAAGRAEDLGA

-322 ARDALDSLRT
+322 AREALESLRT